1 MKTHEA
7 GGEIPAFFVAHHFDN
22 IGEFIGR
29 GPSVLNLM

>member
-7 GGEIPAFFVAHHFDN
+7 GSEIPAFFVAHHCDN
-22 IGEFIGR
+22 IGEFIGS